1 VSGEPFVVFGHRGAA
16 ALAPENTVA
25 GLRAAAA
32 AGLRWV
38 EVDVQ
43 LTADREPIVI
53 HDFTLDRTTDGR
65 GRVARARI
73 ERLAGLDAGAWFGRD
88 FRGEPLPTLTAAIA
102 AMTELGLSANFE
114 IKAGPARAAI
124 AGRVIAE
131 AIGRLWPS
139 AGERPIISSFSR
151 RALAAA
157 RAARR
162 DVPRALLLR
171 RLTSGWARR
180 ARALDCAAVHVSH
193 AALDAGR
200 VAAIRDAGFPVRCY
214 TVNDRRRAELLRS
227 WGVAGV
233 FTDRPHLLADLERR

>member
-1 VSGEPFVVFGHRGAA
+1 VSAESFVVFGHRGAA

-32 AGLRWV
+32 AGIRWV

-43 LTADREPIVI
+43 LAADREPIVI
-53 HDFTLDRTTDGR
+53 HDFTLDRTTNGR
-65 GRVARARI
+65 GRVARARV
-73 ERLAGLDAGAWFGRD
+73 ERIADLDAGAWLGED
-88 FRGEPLPTLTAAIA
+88 FRGERLPTLAAAIA
-102 AMTELGLSANFE
+102 AMTELGLAANFE
-114 IKAGPARAAI
+114 IKAGAARAAM
-124 AGRVIAE
+124 AGRIVAE
-131 AIGRLWPS
+131 AIGALWPRAS
-139 AGERPIISSFSR
+139 EPPIISSFSR

-171 RLTSGWARR
+171 RLTPGWARR

-214 TVNDRRRAELLRS
+214 TVNDRPLAELLRS
-227 WGVAGV
+227 WGVTGV
-233 FTDRPHLLADLERR
+233 FTDRPDLLADLERP